1 MSGQRFAVVLLA
13 VAAIATAYWYRST
26 VLTDDA
32 AKVERPS
39 VVFIASGSGPYWQ
52 LAADGARAAAKAHN
66 VDLRIEM
73 PKGSESLEQQM
84 LMLADLKLDE
94 LGGVAFSPVDPEAQT
109 RLINQMT
116 QETYVVTLDSDAPLS
131 QRHCHIGTSNVGAGR
146 LCATLV
152 EEAAPEGGKVALV
165 LANLT
170 KSSGVDRKTAFEE
183 SLGKAKPGEA
193 PEADAPKYEVV
204 DTLVDDG
211 DDEKCRK
218 LIRETVEAH
227 PDIACFVALNA
238 RQGPILLDVLGEL
251 KKLGEIKLVTFDDSK
266 EILEG
271 IENGHIYATVA
282 QDPYNY
288 GYRSIGQLAS
298 LCRGERS
305 DLPIT
310 GGGTLHV
317 NAEAVKKESV
327 EAFRKKLADRIAAA
341 KAADKAANKPKDKAK
356 DS

>member
-1 MSGQRFAVVLLA
+1 MSGQRTAVVLLA
-13 VAAIATAYWYRST
+13 AAAIAAAFWYRST
-26 VLTDDA
+26 VLTD
-32 AKVERPS
+32 KTTPVERPS

-52 LAADGARAAAKAHN
+52 LAADGARAAAKTHN
-66 VDLRIEM
+66 VDLRVEM
-73 PKGSESLEQQM
+73 PEGSESLEQQM
-84 LMLADLKLDE
+84 LMLADLKLDD

-109 RLINQMT
+109 RLINQMA

-131 QRHCHIGTSNVGAGR
+131 HRHCHIGTSNVGAGR
-146 LCATLV
+146 LCAALV
-152 EEAAPEGGKVALV
+152 QEAAPAGGKVALI

-170 KSSGVDRKTAFEE
+170 KSSGVDRKAAFEE
-183 SLGKAKPGEA
+183 SLGKPKPGEA
-193 PEADAPKYEVV
+193 PAAESPTYEVI

-211 DDEKCRK
+211 DDEKCRQ
-218 LIRETVEAH
+218 LIRETIEAH

-238 RQGPILLDVLGEL
+238 RQGPILLEELGEL

-271 IENGHIYATVA
+271 IEQGHIYATVA

-298 LCRGERS
+298 LCRGDPS

-317 NAEAVKKESV
+317 NAEAVKQENL
-327 EAFRKKLADRIAAA
+327 EEFRKKLAERTAAA
-341 KAADKAANKPKDKAK
+341 AADESVSKPNDKAK